1 MRMQRA
7 GDRTARAR
15 APVSPA
21 GHQVT
26 GQDAR
31 RAAGGQSG
39 PSAGPAAVPELE
51 RHEFVAADRRR
62 LFVYGDLRGQPD
74 PRRAEAEPVALHKR
88 LDLLTATWIAVSPSR
103 NVRPHSG
110 VAAGMDGAPAACP
123 LCPGGPEVPFSYDT
137 AVFDNR
143 FPALVDDPPPVPD
156 DPRVGPAQGNCEVVL
171 YTERHEG
178 SLATLSPMELARV
191 VAVWRDR
198 SGELWEDPR
207 NCFVMAFENSG
218 EAVGATLS
226 HPHGQIY
233 AFDHLPPLIA
243 GRASALRRYRGEER
257 TCLACHVVSTDDASD
272 RIVAGNPSFSIGVPF
287 AARWPF
293 EIHVRARRHGLGRL
307 GDLTP
312 PEQRDLAA
320 ALRQVVARYT
330 QVFDFALPYMMVAL
344 EAPADEPDWHLAF
357 EFYPPHRSP
366 RLTKVRASVE
376 TATGLFINDT
386 LPETTAGRLAALAG
400 PAVEEAPPF
409 AVVHA
414 ARSRSAPS

>member
-1 MRMQRA
+1 MT
-7 GDRTARAR
+7 DL
-15 APVSPA
+15 
-21 GHQVT
+21 
-26 GQDAR
+26 DAR
-31 RAAGGQSG
+31 
-39 PSAGPAAVPELE
+39 PALVLELE

-62 LFVYGDLRGQPD
+62 LFVYGDLRGRPD
-74 PRRAEAEPVALHKR
+74 PTRADSEPVALHKR

-110 VAAGMDGAPAACP
+110 VTVGTDGERAACP
-123 LCPGGPEVPFSYDT
+123 LCPGGPEVPFSYDA

-143 FPALVDDPPPVPD
+143 YPALVGDPPPVPD
-156 DPRVGPAQGNCEVVL
+156 DPRVGHAQGHCEVVL
-171 YTERHEG
+171 YTEHHEG
-178 SLATLSPMELARV
+178 SLATLTPAELARV

-198 SGELWEDPR
+198 SGELWADPR
-207 NCFVMAFENSG
+207 SCFVMAFENSG

-243 GRASALRRYRGEER
+243 GRTAALRRYRKTER
-257 TCLACHVVSTDDASD
+257 TCLTCHVVDTDDASD
-272 RIVAGNPSFSIGVPF
+272 RIVARNPSFSIAVPF

-293 EIHVRARRHGLGRL
+293 EVHVRARRHCLGRL

-312 PEQRDLAA
+312 DEQRDLAA
-320 ALRQVVARYT
+320 ALREVVARYAR
-330 QVFDFALPYMMVAL
+330 VFDFALPYMMVAL
-344 EAPADEPDWHLAF
+344 EAPADQPDWHLAF

-366 RLTKVRASVE
+366 HLTKVRASVE

-386 LPETTAGRLAALAG
+386 LPEATARRLAALAG

-409 AVVHA
+409 IVVNA
-414 ARSRSAPS
+414 S

>member
-7 GDRTARAR
+7 GDRTSRAR
-15 APVSPA
+15 LPVSPA
-21 GHQVT
+21 GHHVT

-31 RAAGGQSG
+31 RAAGGQSD

-51 RHEFVAADRRR
+51 RHEFVAVDRRR

-74 PRRAEAEPVALHKR
+74 PRRAESEPVALHER
-88 LDLLTATWIAVSPSR
+88 LDLLTGTWIAVSPSR

-110 VAAGMDGAPAACP
+110 VAAGMDGARAACP
-123 LCPGGPEVPFSYDT
+123 LCPGGPEVPFSYDA

-143 FPALVDDPPPVPD
+143 YPALVDDPPPVPD
-156 DPRVGPAQGNCEVVL
+156 DPRVGPAQGKCEVVL

-191 VAVWRDR
+191 IAVWRDR
-198 SGELWEDPR
+198 SGELWADPR
-207 NCFVMAFENSG
+207 NSFVMAFENSG

-243 GRASALRRYRGEER
+243 GRADALRRYRSDER
-257 TCLACHVVSTDDASD
+257 ACLACHVVSTDDASD
-272 RIVAGNPSFSIGVPF
+272 RIVAANPSFSIGVPF

-293 EIHVRARRHGLGRL
+293 ELHVRARRHGLGRL
-307 GDLTP
+307 GDLTR
-312 PEQRDLAA
+312 PERRDLAA

-344 EAPADEPDWHLAF
+344 EAPAGEPDWHLAF

-386 LPETTAGRLAALAG
+386 LPETTARRLAALAG

-409 AVVHA
+409 TVVHA
-414 ARSRSAPS
+414 ARSRPAPP

>member
-1 MRMQRA
+1 
-7 GDRTARAR
+7 
-15 APVSPA
+15 
-21 GHQVT
+21 
-26 GQDAR
+26 
-31 RAAGGQSG
+31 
-39 PSAGPAAVPELE
+39 
-51 RHEFVAADRRR
+51 VA
-62 LFVYGDLRGQPD
+62 
-74 PRRAEAEPVALHKR
+74 
-88 LDLLTATWIAVSPSR
+88 
-103 NVRPHSG
+103 
-110 VAAGMDGAPAACP
+110 
-123 LCPGGPEVPFSYDT
+123 
-137 AVFDNR
+137 
-143 FPALVDDPPPVPD
+143 
-156 DPRVGPAQGNCEVVL
+156 L
-171 YTERHEG
+171 YTEHHNG
-178 SLATLSPMELARV
+178 SLATLTPTELARV

-198 SGELWEDPR
+198 SSELWADPR
-207 NCFVMAFENSG
+207 NSFVMAFENSG
-218 EAVGATLS
+218 QAVGATLS

-243 GRASALRRYRGEER
+243 DRASALHRYRDAER
-257 TCLACHVVSTDDASD
+257 ACLACHVVSTDDASD

-344 EAPADEPDWHLAF
+344 EAPPDQPDWHLAF

-386 LPETTAGRLAALAG
+386 LPETTAHRLAALAG
-400 PAVEEAPPF
+400 PAVEESPPF
-409 AVVHA
+409 TVVHA
-414 ARSRSAPS
+414 A

>member
-1 MRMQRA
+1 MTRQN
-7 GDRTARAR
+7 TQ
-15 APVSPA
+15 P
-21 GHQVT
+21 
-26 GQDAR
+26 
-31 RAAGGQSG
+31 
-39 PSAGPAAVPELE
+39 PAASPPGLGTPPATFLELE
-51 RHEFVAADRRR
+51 RHDFVAADGRH
-62 LFVYGDLRGQPD
+62 LFVYGELRGVPD
-74 PRRAEAEPVALHKR
+74 ATRPESEPVALHKR

-110 VAAGMDGAPAACP
+110 VAVDADGGPAVCP
-123 LCPGGPEVPFSYDT
+123 LCPGGPEVPFSYDA

-143 FPALVDDPPPVPD
+143 FPALVGDPPTVSD
-156 DPRVGPAQGNCEVVL
+156 DPRVGPAQGQCEVVL

-198 SGELWEDPR
+198 SVELWADPR
-207 NCFVMAFENSG
+207 NSFVMAFENSG

-243 GRASALRRYRGEER
+243 SRASALRRYRGAER

-272 RIVAGNPSFSIGVPF
+272 RIVAGNPSFSIAVPF

-293 EIHVRARRHGLGRL
+293 ELHVRARRHGLGRL

-312 PEQRDLAA
+312 DEHCDLAA
-320 ALRQVVARYT
+320 ALRQVVARYR

-344 EAPADEPDWHLAF
+344 EAPPGQPDWHLAF
-357 EFYPPHRSP
+357 EFYPPHRSA

-386 LPETTAGRLAALAG
+386 LPEASAHRLAALAG
-400 PAVEEAPPF
+400 PAVEETTPF
-409 AVVHA
+409 TVVHA
-414 ARSRSAPS
+414 SRSRLAPS

>member
-1 MRMQRA
+1 MTR
-7 GDRTARAR
+7 
-15 APVSPA
+15 
-21 GHQVT
+21 
-26 GQDAR
+26 QDTR
-31 RAAGGQSG
+31 
-39 PSAGPAAVPELE
+39 PAAASPPGPGTPPATVLELE
-51 RHEFVAADRRR
+51 RHDFVAADKRR
-62 LFVYGDLRGQPD
+62 LSVYGDLRGRPD
-74 PRRAEAEPVALHKR
+74 PLRADSEPVALHKR

-110 VAAGMDGAPAACP
+110 VAVETDGGRVVCP
-123 LCPGGPEVPFSYDT
+123 LCPGGPEVPFSYDA

-143 FPALVDDPPPVPD
+143 FPALVGDPPPVSD
-156 DPRVGPAQGNCEVVL
+156 DPRVGSAQGHCEVVL

-198 SGELWEDPR
+198 SGELWADPR

-243 GRASALRRYRGEER
+243 GRASALRRYRGAER

-293 EIHVRARRHGLGRL
+293 ELHVRARRHGLGRL

-312 PEQRDLAA
+312 HEQRDLAS

-344 EAPADEPDWHLAF
+344 EAPPDQPDWHLAF

-386 LPETTAGRLAALAG
+386 LPETTAHRLAALVG
-400 PAVEEAPPF
+400 PAVEEATPF
-409 AVVHA
+409 TVVLA
-414 ARSRSAPS
+414 ARSRPTPS